1 MAIRPALRIFT
12 ILLLEPPLGQ
22 AVGLETYGDYI
33 DRSPWETWFQI
44 FCPTVPTYLW
54 NIPGIPQLCFSA
66 CLWPPGEWEAR
77 GELWLDLVSCF
88 WSLSS
93 WGTAQHGGWLGPC
106 CPLELR
112 DYVTWIENGQEAN
125 PVSSK
130 DADRPCSRRHSLHC
144 RHSCLKWIKSEGKSA
159 LLWVKNLEFWSQLC
173 CFPFLGLAFIMCN
186 VRELD

>member
-1 MAIRPALRIFT
+1 M
-12 ILLLEPPLGQ
+12 
-22 AVGLETYGDYI
+22 ETYIGG
-33 DRSPWETWFQI
+33 SPWETWFQI
-44 FCPTVPTYLW
+44 FCPTVPMYLW

-66 CLWPPGEWEAR
+66 CLSPPGEWEAR
-77 GELWLDLVSCF
+77 GELWLDPVSF

-93 WGTAQHGGWLGPC
+93 WGTAQHWGWLGPC

-112 DYVTWIENGQEAN
+112 DYVTWIENGQEAY

-130 DADRPCSRRHSLHC
+130 DVDRPCSHRHSLHC

-173 CFPFLGLAFIMCN
+173 YFPFLGLAFIMCN